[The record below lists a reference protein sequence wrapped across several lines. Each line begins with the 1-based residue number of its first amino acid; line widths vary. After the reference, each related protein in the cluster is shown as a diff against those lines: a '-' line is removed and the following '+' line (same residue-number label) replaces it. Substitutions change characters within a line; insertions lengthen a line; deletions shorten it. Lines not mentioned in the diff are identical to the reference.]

1 MGHFERIFR
10 KPEACCQTVLPDR
23 SILIGQKL
31 AGNAKIDKSK
41 CDILGHFSN
50 NVTCIIYNH
59 YNVVL
64 HSRFRHYYQHIL
76 TFRWLHPRQ
85 PDAPTGLILASTF
98 GLQVAAH
105 LALDHNNHQTS
116 QIEDMED
123 VVVVNAKATDSTL
136 EKIERN
142 PSRTTTQT
150 SSVTSSIISRRK
162 ILTLSGNPDPD
173 IIITSQLEEAEPL
186 TPVSEPVKDNLVM
199 PALSPILSQ
208 QSEVRNSIFSIC
220 IFRRLLLSSFLSKI
234 MSHLL

>member
-1 MGHFERIFR
+1 M
-10 KPEACCQTVLPDR
+10 
-23 SILIGQKL
+23 
-31 AGNAKIDKSK
+31 
-41 CDILGHFSN
+41 
-50 NVTCIIYNH
+50 TCIIYNH

-105 LALDHNNHQTS
+105 LALDHNNHEAAS

-123 VVVVNAKATDSTL
+123 VVVVNGNPATDSTL

-162 ILTLSGNPDPD
+162 ILTLGNHAPDPD

-186 TPVSEPVKDNLVM
+186 TPVSEPVKDNLV

>member
-1 MGHFERIFR
+1 M
-10 KPEACCQTVLPDR
+10 
-23 SILIGQKL
+23 
-31 AGNAKIDKSK
+31 
-41 CDILGHFSN
+41 
-50 NVTCIIYNH
+50 TCIIYNH

-123 VVVVNAKATDSTL
+123 VVVVNGNQATDSTL
-136 EKIERN
+136 EKIVRN
-142 PSRTTTQT
+142 PSRSTTQT

-162 ILTLSGNPDPD
+162 ILTLGNHAPDPD

-220 IFRRLLLSSFLSKI
+220 IFRRLL
-234 MSHLL
+234 

>member
-1 MGHFERIFR
+1 M
-10 KPEACCQTVLPDR
+10 
-23 SILIGQKL
+23 
-31 AGNAKIDKSK
+31 
-41 CDILGHFSN
+41 
-50 NVTCIIYNH
+50 
-59 YNVVL
+59 
-64 HSRFRHYYQHIL
+64 
-76 TFRWLHPRQ
+76 
-85 PDAPTGLILASTF
+85 ASTF

-105 LALDHNNHQTS
+105 LALDHNNHEAAS

-123 VVVVNAKATDSTL
+123 VVVVNGNPATDSTL

-186 TPVSEPVKDNLVM
+186 TPVSEPVKDNLV

>member
-1 MGHFERIFR
+1 M
-10 KPEACCQTVLPDR
+10 
-23 SILIGQKL
+23 
-31 AGNAKIDKSK
+31 
-41 CDILGHFSN
+41 
-50 NVTCIIYNH
+50 
-59 YNVVL
+59 
-64 HSRFRHYYQHIL
+64 
-76 TFRWLHPRQ
+76 
-85 PDAPTGLILASTF
+85 ASTF

-186 TPVSEPVKDNLVM
+186 TPVSEPVKDNLV

-208 QSEVRNSIFSIC
+208 QSEVRN
-220 IFRRLLLSSFLSKI
+220 
-234 MSHLL
+234 

>member
-1 MGHFERIFR
+1 MLH
-10 KPEACCQTVLPDR
+10 
-23 SILIGQKL
+23 
-31 AGNAKIDKSK
+31 
-41 CDILGHFSN
+41 H
-50 NVTCIIYNH
+50 Y
-59 YNVVL
+59 YNVAL

-105 LALDHNNHQTS
+105 LALDHNNHEAAS

-162 ILTLSGNPDPD
+162 ILTLGNHAPDPD

-208 QSEVRNSIFSIC
+208 QSEVRN
-220 IFRRLLLSSFLSKI
+220 
-234 MSHLL
+234 

>member
-1 MGHFERIFR
+1 M
-10 KPEACCQTVLPDR
+10 
-23 SILIGQKL
+23 
-31 AGNAKIDKSK
+31 
-41 CDILGHFSN
+41 
-50 NVTCIIYNH
+50 TCIIYNH

-123 VVVVNAKATDSTL
+123 VVVVNGNPATDSTL

-186 TPVSEPVKDNLVM
+186 TPVSEPVKDNLV

>member
-1 MGHFERIFR
+1 M
-10 KPEACCQTVLPDR
+10 
-23 SILIGQKL
+23 
-31 AGNAKIDKSK
+31 
-41 CDILGHFSN
+41 
-50 NVTCIIYNH
+50 TCIIHNG

-105 LALDHNNHQTS
+105 LALDHNNHEAAS

-123 VVVVNAKATDSTL
+123 VVVVNANATDSTL

-150 SSVTSSIISRRK
+150 SSVTSSITSRRK
-162 ILTLSGNPDPD
+162 ILTLGNSHAPDPD
-173 IIITSQLEEAEPL
+173 IIITSQLEEAELL
-186 TPVSEPVKDNLVM
+186 TPVSEPVQPVKDNLV

-208 QSEVRNSIFSIC
+208 QSEVRN
-220 IFRRLLLSSFLSKI
+220 
-234 MSHLL
+234 

>member
-1 MGHFERIFR
+1 MLHNF
-10 KPEACCQTVLPDR
+10 
-23 SILIGQKL
+23 
-31 AGNAKIDKSK
+31 
-41 CDILGHFSN
+41 
-50 NVTCIIYNH
+50 

-186 TPVSEPVKDNLVM
+186 TPVSEPVKDNLV

-208 QSEVRNSIFSIC
+208 QSEVRN
-220 IFRRLLLSSFLSKI
+220 
-234 MSHLL
+234 

>member
-1 MGHFERIFR
+1 M
-10 KPEACCQTVLPDR
+10 
-23 SILIGQKL
+23 
-31 AGNAKIDKSK
+31 
-41 CDILGHFSN
+41 
-50 NVTCIIYNH
+50 
-59 YNVVL
+59 
-64 HSRFRHYYQHIL
+64 
-76 TFRWLHPRQ
+76 
-85 PDAPTGLILASTF
+85 ASTF

-142 PSRTTTQT
+142 PSGTTTQT

-208 QSEVRNSIFSIC
+208 QFEVRNSIFSIC

>member
-1 MGHFERIFR
+1 M
-10 KPEACCQTVLPDR
+10 
-23 SILIGQKL
+23 
-31 AGNAKIDKSK
+31 
-41 CDILGHFSN
+41 
-50 NVTCIIYNH
+50 
-59 YNVVL
+59 
-64 HSRFRHYYQHIL
+64 
-76 TFRWLHPRQ
+76 
-85 PDAPTGLILASTF
+85 ASTF

-123 VVVVNAKATDSTL
+123 VVVVNGNQATDSTL

-150 SSVTSSIISRRK
+150 SSVTSSITSRRK

-208 QSEVRNSIFSIC
+208 QSEVRN
-220 IFRRLLLSSFLSKI
+220 
-234 MSHLL
+234 

>member
-1 MGHFERIFR
+1 MT
-10 KPEACCQTVLPDR
+10 CVLH
-23 SILIGQKL
+23 
-31 AGNAKIDKSK
+31 N
-41 CDILGHFSN
+41 F
-50 NVTCIIYNH
+50 

-162 ILTLSGNPDPD
+162 ILTLGNHAPDPD